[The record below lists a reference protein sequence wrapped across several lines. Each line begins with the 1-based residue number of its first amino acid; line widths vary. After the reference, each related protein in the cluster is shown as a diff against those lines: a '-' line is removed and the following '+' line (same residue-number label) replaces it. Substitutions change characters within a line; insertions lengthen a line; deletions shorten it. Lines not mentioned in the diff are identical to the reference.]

1 MKSIDKL
8 LALTAAGALFAA
20 SCERAADPAPAPSDG
35 TPAAPEAPAPD
46 AAAPATPSPSAQV
59 APADAKVTARVLAE
73 EADDAS
79 GGEWLQWGRN
89 GSKNMV
95 SPAKDVSI
103 DITSGEM
110 GDDGEVTGAKGAKW
124 VAKLGSQA
132 YGTPT
137 IYQGQ
142 VFIGTNNEEP
152 RIEAVKGDYGIVMA
166 LDEKTGELNWQF
178 SVPKLEAGKVSD
190 WEYLGICSSILL
202 DGKHGYVVSNRGEII
217 CLDLYGMSDG
227 NDGPFKEEAKYVV
240 GGLEKLDLAEPVD
253 KGAKGADIVW
263 GYDMRSEL
271 GVFPHNITSSSV
283 VLAGD
288 KIFASTSNG
297 VDWSHINIPAP
308 TAPTLIALDKETGA
322 LVGEEA
328 SGISERVMHCNWAS
342 PAYAEINGVP
352 TVVFGAGD
360 GYTYGFHAN
369 EFDLEK
375 DGDEEFHLMKELWK
389 VNCCPNEYRFDDKGE
404 PIKYATYPGPS
415 EIISS
420 PAVYNNKIYT
430 VIGQDPEHGEGVG
443 AITCIDPSKGN
454 GDDAI
459 VWQFKE
465 LGRSISTPSIA
476 DGLVYIGDYSGR
488 LFCLDAETG
497 EKYWEHDTLSHIWS
511 STLVVDGKVFLGN
524 EDGELVVLKAGK
536 DYEEITTIE
545 YPAPIYST
553 CVVANGTLYVMTQ
566 THLYAYGKP

>member
-1 MKSIDKL
+1 MKKSDTLIA
-8 LALTAAGALFAA
+8 LAAASSLFAV
-20 SCERAADPAPAPSDG
+20 SCERASEPAAPE
-35 TPAAPEAPAPD
+35 TPAAPESPAAPD
-46 AAAPATPSPSAQV
+46 AAPAPTESSVTP
-59 APADAKVTARVLAE
+59 DKAKAE
-73 EADDAS
+73 VRAYAAEDNA
-79 GGEWLQWGRN
+79 GGGDWPQWGRD
-89 GSKNMV
+89 GSKNMY
-95 SPAKDVSI
+95 SPATGISI
-103 DITSGEM
+103 DITSGEV
-110 GDDGEVTGAKGAKW
+110 GEGGQVTGAKGARW

-142 VFIGTNNEEP
+142 VFVGTNNEEP
-152 RIEAVKGDYGIVMA
+152 RIDVVKGDYGIVMA
-166 LDEKTGELNWQF
+166 FDEKSGELNWQF

-190 WEYLGICSSILL
+190 WEYLGICSSLLL
-202 DGKHGYVVSNRGEII
+202 DGKHGYIISNRGEII
-217 CLDLYGMSDG
+217 CLDTYGLSDG
-227 NDGPFKEEAKYVV
+227 NDGPFVDEAKYVV
-240 GGLEKLDLAEPVD
+240 GGLEKLDQAEPVD
-253 KGAKGADIVW
+253 KGPKGGDIIW

-271 GVFPHNITSSSV
+271 GVFPHNVTSSSA

-288 KIFASTSNG
+288 YIFASTSNG

-308 TAPTLIALDKETGA
+308 TAPCLIAVHKETGE
-322 LVGEEA
+322 LVAEEA
-328 SGISERVMHCNWAS
+328 SGISENIMHANWSS
-342 PAYAEINGVP
+342 PTYAEINGVP
-352 TVVFGAGD
+352 TVIFGAGD
-360 GYTYGFHAN
+360 GFTYGFHAT
-369 EFDLEK
+369 EFNVEEDGGEK
-375 DGDEEFHLMKELWK
+375 FNLFKELWK
-389 VNCCPNEYRFDDKGE
+389 VDTCPKDYRIDEKGE

-415 EIISS
+415 EIIST
-420 PAVYNNKIYT
+420 PVVYNNKVYIA
-430 VIGQDPEHGEGVG
+430 IGQDPEHGEGVG

-454 GDDAI
+454 GEEAI

-465 LGRSISTPSIA
+465 LGRTISTPSVA
-476 DGLVYIGDYSGR
+476 DGLVYIADYSGR

-536 DYEEITTIE
+536 EYEEIATIG